1 LHLSPCTGHPT
12 EWMHH
17 ICVTAGVRRRQRAN
31 ARNDESSCP
40 PASYNS
46 HGDGL
51 TTIDEAGLEQ
61 LLQRCAARDAAAL
74 HALYQRMAPQLLAVL
89 TSMLRTRAA
98 AEDALQDV
106 FIRIWNQ
113 AGQFEQI
120 KGRPT
125 SWMVA
130 IARYRAIDLLRGSRV
145 TVQLEQ
151 AELAGAE
158 QLQVE
163 NPTDRMEFSSASTAL
178 GRCLRLLGAP
188 QRQCLVLAYANGL
201 SQERIAQSVG
211 QPLGTVKSWMRRGL
225 QALRACMET

>member
-1 LHLSPCTGHPT
+1 MGTVS
-12 EWMHH
+12 
-17 ICVTAGVRRRQRAN
+17 
-31 ARNDESSCP
+31 
-40 PASYNS
+40 
-46 HGDGL
+46 
-51 TTIDEAGLEQ
+51 TIDESALEE
-61 LLQRCAARDAAAL
+61 LLRRCAARDASAL
-74 HALYQRMAPQLLAVL
+74 QALYQHIAPQLLAVL

-130 IARYRAIDLLRGSRV
+130 IARYRAIDLLRGTRL

-163 NPTDRMEFSSASTAL
+163 SPTERMEFRAASNAL
-178 GRCLRLLGAP
+178 ARCMGLLGAP
-188 QRQCLVLAYANGL
+188 QRQCLVLAYTNGL

-225 QALRACMET
+225 QALRECMGT